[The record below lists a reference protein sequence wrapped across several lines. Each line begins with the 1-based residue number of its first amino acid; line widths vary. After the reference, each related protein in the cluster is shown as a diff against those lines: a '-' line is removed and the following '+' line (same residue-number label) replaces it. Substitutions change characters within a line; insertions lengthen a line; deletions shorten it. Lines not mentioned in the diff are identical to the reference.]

1 MSSGFGVGAAD
12 AAKSDVLAL
21 WQETFRGAPEAVRE
35 PVRALVERSAGE
47 VIERFYEHML
57 THARAQDY
65 LKLDLVE
72 SRLKATLHDWM
83 VSLFSVRDEA
93 MLPGLVARQVQI
105 GLVHARIKLPS
116 DLMQCGVRLI
126 AAELRARLPAFF
138 PDMEMRL
145 AAVVYIQE
153 VLQVADMLVT
163 SAFVRNIQD
172 HARKEE
178 AYRVVSLEHDMALE
192 RERQR
197 AALAEWSHKLV
208 LATRVP
214 GRVVTAGK
222 LADSDFGQ
230 WLRHKAAIFFDGTA
244 ELDSVWDVVREI
256 DDVVLPQ
263 LRSDEAQGGRAD
275 KLILDLERWLEF
287 IRYLMNDLFSR
298 LSSSL
303 LGRDSVTRLLNRRYL
318 PALLTREIDSHKSSG
333 EPLCVVLVKVDP
345 LSRSPIF
352 ADPESHARL
361 LQQMSMIV
369 ADAAHGGDHVFRYSD
384 DMFLIIVVK
393 SGPDKTLEMANEIR
407 TRTRVADF
415 HLRRDN
421 SMRVT
426 VSVAVADFNGHP
438 DYQMLISRLEDAVVR
453 QTMAGGD
460 QVGLA

>member
-57 THARAQDY
+57 THDRAQDY

-263 LRSDEAQGGRAD
+263 LRSDEAQGSRAD

-369 ADAAHGGDHVFRYSD
+369 VDAAHGGDHVFRYSD

>member
-21 WQETFRGAPEAVRE
+21 WQETFRGAPETVRE

-57 THARAQDY
+57 THDRAQDY

-263 LRSDEAQGGRAD
+263 LRSDEAQGSRAD

-369 ADAAHGGDHVFRYSD
+369 VDAAHGGDHVFRYSD

>member
-35 PVRALVERSAGE
+35 PVRALVEGSAGE

-57 THARAQDY
+57 THDRAQDY

-263 LRSDEAQGGRAD
+263 LRSDEAQGSRAD

-369 ADAAHGGDHVFRYSD
+369 VDAAHGGDHVFRYSD

>member
-57 THARAQDY
+57 THDRAQDY

-244 ELDSVWDVVREI
+244 ELDSVWDVVQEI

>member
-21 WQETFRGAPEAVRE
+21 WQETFRGAPETVRE

-57 THARAQDY
+57 THDRAQDY

-369 ADAAHGGDHVFRYSD
+369 VDAAHGGDHVFRYSD

>member
-57 THARAQDY
+57 THDRAQDY
-65 LKLDLVE
+65 LRLDLVE

-369 ADAAHGGDHVFRYSD
+369 VDAAHGGDHVFRYSD

>member
-57 THARAQDY
+57 THDRAQDY

-369 ADAAHGGDHVFRYSD
+369 VDAAHGGDHVFRYSD

>member
-1 MSSGFGVGAAD
+1 MTWRSNASVSGRHWRSGRTSSF
-12 AAKSDVLAL
+12 
-21 WQETFRGAPEAVRE
+21 WPRG
-35 PVRALVERSAGE
+35 
-47 VIERFYEHML
+47 
-57 THARAQDY
+57 
-65 LKLDLVE
+65 
-72 SRLKATLHDWM
+72 
-83 VSLFSVRDEA
+83 
-93 MLPGLVARQVQI
+93 
-105 GLVHARIKLPS
+105 
-116 DLMQCGVRLI
+116 C
-126 AAELRARLPAFF
+126 
-138 PDMEMRL
+138 
-145 AAVVYIQE
+145 
-153 VLQVADMLVT
+153 
-163 SAFVRNIQD
+163 
-172 HARKEE
+172 
-178 AYRVVSLEHDMALE
+178 
-192 RERQR
+192 
-197 AALAEWSHKLV
+197 
-208 LATRVP
+208 P